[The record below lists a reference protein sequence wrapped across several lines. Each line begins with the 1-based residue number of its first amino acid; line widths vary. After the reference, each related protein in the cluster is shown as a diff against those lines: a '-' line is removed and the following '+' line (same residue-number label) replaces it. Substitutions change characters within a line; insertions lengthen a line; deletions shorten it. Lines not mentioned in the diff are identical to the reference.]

1 LPPKAADGLVAALL
15 MIRGILEGN
24 EAARRWT
31 VRVLRRVG
39 AVLHHLQLVQYRR
52 KLLLREQADRRA
64 REHLDRLA
72 SGIHDNVYGLN
83 GR

>member
-1 LPPKAADGLVAALL
+1 
-15 MIRGILEGN
+15 
-24 EAARRWT
+24 
-31 VRVLRRVG
+31 VRVFVRRVG

>member
-1 LPPKAADGLVAALL
+1 
-15 MIRGILEGN
+15 MRG
-24 EAARRWT
+24 RRWIVGLF
-31 VRVLRRVG
+31 VRHVG
-39 AVLHHLQLVQYRR
+39 AVHHHLQVVRFRR